1 MKSKKA
7 NNAEKLLEATM
18 LALQGK
24 LELKENKTVRPRV
37 RTKSRAK
44 KNESIDVNVD
54 EKTNVSVEGNETVVD
69 TEDATVVINKKDNFV
84 PETSDGIIDTNLP
97 SVEAPVEDLP
107 IETPE
112 TVEVPTDDTIMP
124 EEILDEP
131 VDTELPE
138 DDEEETPSIDEM
150 VDESKKLEE
159 DINHDDLVQA
169 GTDLWGEGAVVNDTI
184 VDGIY
189 DCYTNGHGGYLI
201 DTDIFPQLKKYG
213 EETSIDNIVGFEEDY
228 EALKILW
235 IFPMLINNEDFKN
248 KLNLDMVLRYE
259 SSLNDEF
266 RKDFPTMGGSI
277 EVIEEN
283 KKVKEEEKDNIKL
296 ENRKLNENIE
306 IEISEDG
313 KEVEVKTDDGEEVEV
328 KDETPDEEG
337 DETKVPAD
345 DEPSTDEM
353 IEESKKVEDTEEYL
367 QPNNKDVSHFIDYG
381 IDNFDKFIDE
391 VGISNIE
398 KLYRELGIKT
408 QEELDKEFAYEE
420 IMNDYENEQLCLY
433 ELNNKEYLVYTDIGY
448 LDLTN
453 SAISRNK
460 KFLNKLQDTNV
471 NNTIKRFEESKKVL
485 GKYIKESVNR
495 KKLKE
500 NKYSDSTWYEYD
512 VDGTRFNFFCRSW
525 STSRSW
531 GHEVE
536 LKDGYRTIGNAR
548 CTYYN
553 RTWESFEYQTCMLK
567 AISDAEKN
575 GYDKEKLDKLAEQV
589 KTGKGLTENKE
600 QCEDCKNGTCECKKT
615 ESNETP
621 KMDTNDLGINE
632 GVPKKEEPVPN
643 TDTKI
648 EEKFSSK
655 TFEKALTEFL
665 KREVKDIDNVKV
677 EKIIKSSKGLKI
689 EATISRNTLT
699 KPKKV
704 TLEMLNIQKG
714 SSFNKY
720 KLKESKSIIVENKKE
735 SSEITML
742 TFKNKQNILECRY
755 FTKNK

>member
-1 MKSKKA
+1 
-7 NNAEKLLEATM
+7 
-18 LALQGK
+18 
-24 LELKENKTVRPRV
+24 
-37 RTKSRAK
+37 
-44 KNESIDVNVD
+44 
-54 EKTNVSVEGNETVVD
+54 
-69 TEDATVVINKKDNFV
+69 
-84 PETSDGIIDTNLP
+84 
-97 SVEAPVEDLP
+97 
-107 IETPE
+107 
-112 TVEVPTDDTIMP
+112 MP
-124 EEILDEP
+124 EEVTDEP

-138 DDEEETPSIDEM
+138 DEEEKEPSIDEM
-150 VDESKKLEE
+150 IGESKKVESSVRDAAIELNQKDRDSGQELATMTGMIATRIADIAEELGDDYSEWLSTDDVRQIADEIVTSKMWTDFNTQLDDFIREMVEDRVAMIRSDDPASKYYTGDLDESKKLEE
-159 DINHDDLVQA
+159 DINHNDLVQA
-169 GTDLWGEGAVVNDTI
+169 GTDLWGDGAVVNDTI

-189 DCYTNGHGGYLI
+189 DCYTDGHGGYLI

-235 IFPMLINNEDFKN
+235 VFPMLINNEDFKN

-259 SSLNDEF
+259 DNLNDDF
-266 RKDFPTMGGSI
+266 RKEFPTIGGSI

-283 KKVKEEEKDNIKL
+283 KKVDNEEKDNIKL

-313 KEVEVKTDDGEEVEV
+313 KEVEVKTDNGEEVEV
-328 KDETPDEEG
+328 KDETPDEE
-337 DETKVPAD
+337 EV
-345 DEPSTDEM
+345 EN
-353 IEESKKVEDTEEYL
+353 EESEDTETEI
-367 QPNNKDVSHFIDYG
+367 PED
-381 IDNFDKFIDE
+381 
-391 VGISNIE
+391 
-398 KLYRELGIKT
+398 
-408 QEELDKEFAYEE
+408 E
-420 IMNDYENEQLCLY
+420 IMEEN
-433 ELNNKEYLVYTDIGY
+433 
-448 LDLTN
+448 
-453 SAISRNK
+453 
-460 KFLNKLQDTNV
+460 
-471 NNTIKRFEESKKVL
+471 KKVL
-485 GKYIKESVNR
+485 GKYIKENINR

-689 EATISRNTLT
+689 EATILRNTLT

>member
-24 LELKENKTVRPRV
+24 LELKENKVAESRV

-84 PETSDGIIDTNLP
+84 PETSNGIVDTNLP
-97 SVEAPVEDLP
+97 PVENLP

-112 TVEVPTDDTIMP
+112 TVEIPTNDTVMP

-138 DDEEETPSIDEM
+138 EDEDETPSIDEM

-213 EETSIDNIVGFEEDY
+213 EGTSIDNIVGFEEDY

-235 IFPMLINNEDFKN
+235 VFPMLINNEDFKN

-259 SSLNDEF
+259 DNLNDDF
-266 RKDFPTMGGSI
+266 RKEFPTIGGSI

-283 KKVKEEEKDNIKL
+283 KKVDNEEKDNIKL

-313 KEVEVKTDDGEEVEV
+313 KEVEVKTDNGEEVEV
-328 KDETPDEEG
+328 KDETPDEE
-337 DETKVPAD
+337 EV
-345 DEPSTDEM
+345 EN
-353 IEESKKVEDTEEYL
+353 EESEDTETEI
-367 QPNNKDVSHFIDYG
+367 PED
-381 IDNFDKFIDE
+381 
-391 VGISNIE
+391 
-398 KLYRELGIKT
+398 
-408 QEELDKEFAYEE
+408 E
-420 IMNDYENEQLCLY
+420 IMEEN
-433 ELNNKEYLVYTDIGY
+433 
-448 LDLTN
+448 
-453 SAISRNK
+453 
-460 KFLNKLQDTNV
+460 
-471 NNTIKRFEESKKVL
+471 KKVL
-485 GKYIKESVNR
+485 GKYIKENINR

-689 EATISRNTLT
+689 EATILRNTLT

>member
-24 LELKENKTVRPRV
+24 LELKENKVAESRV

-84 PETSDGIIDTNLP
+84 PETSDGIIDTDLP
-97 SVEAPVEDLP
+97 SVESPAEDLP
-107 IETPE
+107 VETPD
-112 TVEVPTDDTIMP
+112 TVMP
-124 EEILDEP
+124 EEVTDEP

-138 DDEEETPSIDEM
+138 DEEEKEPSIDEM
-150 VDESKKLEE
+150 IGESKKVESSVRDAAIELNQKDRDSGQELATMTGMIATRIADIAEELGDDYSEWLSTDDVRQIADEIVTSKMWTDFNTQLDDFIREMVEDRVAMIRSDDPASKYYTGDLDESKKLEE
-159 DINHDDLVQA
+159 DINHNDLVQA
-169 GTDLWGEGAVVNDTI
+169 GTDLWGDGAVVNDTI

-189 DCYTNGHGGYLI
+189 DCYTDGHGGYLI

-235 IFPMLINNEDFKN
+235 VFPMLINNEDFKN

-259 SSLNDEF
+259 DNLNDDF
-266 RKDFPTMGGSI
+266 RKEFPTIGGSI

-283 KKVKEEEKDNIKL
+283 KKVDNEEKDNIKL

-313 KEVEVKTDDGEEVEV
+313 KEVEVKTDNGEEVEV
-328 KDETPDEEG
+328 KDETPDEE
-337 DETKVPAD
+337 EV
-345 DEPSTDEM
+345 EN
-353 IEESKKVEDTEEYL
+353 EESEDTETEI
-367 QPNNKDVSHFIDYG
+367 PED
-381 IDNFDKFIDE
+381 
-391 VGISNIE
+391 
-398 KLYRELGIKT
+398 
-408 QEELDKEFAYEE
+408 E
-420 IMNDYENEQLCLY
+420 IMEEN
-433 ELNNKEYLVYTDIGY
+433 
-448 LDLTN
+448 
-453 SAISRNK
+453 
-460 KFLNKLQDTNV
+460 
-471 NNTIKRFEESKKVL
+471 KKVL
-485 GKYIKESVNR
+485 GKYIKENINR

-689 EATISRNTLT
+689 EATILRNTLT